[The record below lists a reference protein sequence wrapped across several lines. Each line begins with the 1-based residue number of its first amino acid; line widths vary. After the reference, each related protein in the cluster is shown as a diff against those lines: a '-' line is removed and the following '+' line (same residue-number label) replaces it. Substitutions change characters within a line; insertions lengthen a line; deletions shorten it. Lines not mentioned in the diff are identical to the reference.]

1 MTVADNDDVR
11 RLIELAKS
19 EDLGTGDVTTAL
31 TANATEPAAFHLL
44 AKQAGVF
51 AGLEIASVVLNAFD
65 PAMTIEWTDVG
76 CDGGRIE
83 SVPTELATIRGP
95 LGQILSAERVVLN
108 FLQRLSGVATLTRSF
123 VDAVAGT
130 DAQIYDTR
138 KTTPGWRQLDK
149 YAVRCGGGQNH
160 RIGLY
165 DAILIKDNHLCGIEP
180 SRLAAAV
187 FEMLSRLDTSK
198 IKPAFVEVEARST
211 AQVDQ
216 FCKVVGIDVILLD
229 NFSLDDLARSVS
241 IRNDCGL
248 KGKVNLEASGGIT
261 LQTVRAVAET
271 GVERISVGAITHS
284 AAALDLS
291 MERVAGD

>member
-51 AGLEIASVVLNAFD
+51 AGRVIAPVVLNAFD
-65 PAMTIEWTDVG
+65 PAMTIEWTDAG
-76 CDGGRIE
+76 CDGGRID
-83 SVPTELATIRGP
+83 SLPTTLATIRGP
-95 LGQILSAERVVLN
+95 LGQLLSAERVVLN
-108 FLQRLSGVATLTRSF
+108 FMQRLSGVATLTRAY
-123 VDAVAGT
+123 VDAIAGT

-149 YAVRCGGGQNH
+149 YAVRCGGGRNH

-165 DAILIKDNHLCGIEP
+165 DAVLIKDNHLAGVDTA
-180 SRLAAAV
+180 RLAAVV
-187 FEMLSRLDTSK
+187 FEMLNRLDTSK
-198 IKPAFVEVEARST
+198 IKPSFVEVEAQST
-211 AQVDQ
+211 VQVDQ
-216 FCKVVGIDVILLD
+216 FCKVVGIDAILLD

-248 KGKVNLEASGGIT
+248 KGKVSLEASGGIT
-261 LQTVRAVAET
+261 LRTVRAVAET
-271 GVERISVGAITHS
+271 GVDRISVGAITHS
-284 AAALDLS
+284 ATALDFC
-291 MERVAGD
+291 MERVAC